1 MARLHKGSALSV
13 GRIEVFRQTRTS
25 STLDSCNFPVRTC
38 LFISLLFLLTEGV
51 GVGGAGCVSVGGGGG
66 GGREAGGICTFVPP
80 VPLVPTLS
88 HPAAKQA
95 SSSEGAGQLSQ

>member
-1 MARLHKGSALSV
+1 MG
-13 GRIEVFRQTRTS
+13 G
-25 STLDSCNFPVRTC
+25 
-38 LFISLLFLLTEGV
+38 G
-51 GVGGAGCVSVGGGGG
+51 GGAGCVSVWGGGG
-66 GGREAGGICTFVPP
+66 EAGGICTFVPP